1 LFGDLNFYTVIK
13 EAYNQRMIQSSAMK
27 FSPLLHFFLRLGKY
41 FFWLVLLAGL
51 LIGGVLGVYSLN
63 VKSLPN
69 GSFKSSFLRD
79 KTSIKFDQSDVA
91 HVEANHPND
100 AYFALGY
107 LHARERTWQME
118 FNRRLASGTL
128 SEILGEKTIGI
139 DRFMK
144 TIGIRR
150 AARAQY
156 ENLPSAT
163 KLALEAYCNGINAGF
178 ADLGW
183 ALPVEFFLT
192 GSKPALWTPIDS
204 VSWSLM
210 MALDLGDNWGR
221 EFSRLQLAKNLTTA
235 QIWEVMPPYVG
246 ESATTK
252 LDFAKMYQEAKI
264 FVTPD
269 SRQAQHQ
276 PSDDHLLAWLP
287 QGSDGKGSNNWVIQG
302 SHTQSKKPLLANDP
316 HLGLSSP
323 STWYFAHLQAKD
335 LNVIGATIPGLPGV
349 VLGYTPNIAW
359 GFTNTAPDVQDLFI
373 EAINPNNT
381 VQYKTH
387 KGFESFHVRR
397 ESILVK
403 GKEPINFVVRE
414 TRHGPVISDAYPQA
428 AKVIDT
434 NRFVLALRWTAL
446 DPKNQ
451 SIRALIDMNKATS
464 LEELRSSLEHYYA
477 PMQNVVMADTA
488 GKTAFVV
495 AGVAPKRMKEQG
507 MVGVA
512 PVFGW
517 DANNDWKEYLRPQ
530 ELPHSYAPEKPW
542 IVTANQKVEEASSP
556 FTLTA
561 DWTMPYRAN
570 RILELLEKTK
580 THDLSNMQTI
590 QNDTV
595 SLAAQPLLKLFHATT
610 SSDPLADQVL
620 QEIQNFQGDMGMN
633 SSGALIFNAWVD
645 QLTRAVFS
653 DKLGDS
659 FDRLYASKGLR
670 DGLLNVLKNHPD
682 VWCRPINLP
691 EVKNCAGLSQLAMDR
706 ALNYLGKR
714 YGKDPKKWQWAQAH
728 PAIGA
733 HKPFG
738 QVPFLS
744 QFFNMTTPSA
754 GDGQTINVG
763 TMSFKNTKEPYSS
776 SVAPGMRAVY
786 DLSNLNQSIFIGFG
800 GQSGWVQSPR
810 YREYTPL
817 WSKGNYL
824 PLMIDSKDFKSY
836 EMHLSPDHSQ
846 SK

>member
-1 LFGDLNFYTVIK
+1 MNF
-13 EAYNQRMIQSSAMK
+13 S
-27 FSPLLHFFLRLGKY
+27 SPLFFLLRLSKY
-41 FFWLVLLAGL
+41 FFWLVLAIGL
-51 LIGGVLGVYSLN
+51 LIGSLIAFYSFD

-69 GSFKSSFLRD
+69 GSFKSIYLRD
-79 KTSIKFDQSDVA
+79 KTSVVFDQSDVA
-91 HVEANHPND
+91 HIQAKYPND

-128 SEILGEKTIGI
+128 SEILGDKTIGI

-221 EFSRLQLAKNLTTA
+221 EFSRLQLAKNMTTA
-235 QIWEVMPPYVG
+235 QIWEIMPPYVG
-246 ESATTK
+246 ESATTQ
-252 LDFAKMYQEAKI
+252 LDFAKMYQDANI
-264 FVTPD
+264 FVQPQTG
-269 SRQAQHQ
+269 QAQHRSSNDQ
-276 PSDDHLLAWLP
+276 LQALIP
-287 QGSDGKGSNNWVIQG
+287 QGSEGKGSNNWVIQG
-302 SHTQSKKPLLANDP
+302 SRTESKKPLLANDP

-335 LNVIGATIPGLPGV
+335 LNVIGGTIPGLPGV

-359 GFTNTAPDVQDLFI
+359 GFTNTAPDVQDLYI

-381 VQYKTH
+381 VQYKTPT
-387 KGFESFHVRR
+387 GFESFKVRR

-403 GKEPINFVVRE
+403 DKDPVNFVVRE

-446 DPKNQ
+446 DSKNQ

-464 LEELRSSLEHYYA
+464 LEELRDSLEHYYA
-477 PMQNVVMADTA
+477 PMQNVVMADTE
-488 GKTAFVV
+488 GKIAFVA

-517 DANNDWKEYLRPQ
+517 DASNDWKEYLKTQ
-530 ELPHSYAPEKPW
+530 ELPHNYSPDKPW
-542 IVTANQKVEEASSP
+542 VVTANQKVEDANTP

-570 RILELLEKTK
+570 RIVELLEKNK
-580 THDLSNMQTI
+580 VHDLNSMQTI

-595 SLAAQPLLKLFHATT
+595 SLAAQPLLKLFHESSSSNTLT
-610 SSDPLADQVL
+610 S
-620 QEIQNFQGDMGMN
+620 EIQQEMKNFQGDMSMN

-659 FDRLYASKGLR
+659 FDRLYPNKGLR

-682 VWCRPINLP
+682 VWCRPSNLP
-691 EVKNCAGLSQLAMDR
+691 DIKSCNDLSQLAMDR
-706 ALNYLGKR
+706 ALNYLTKR
-714 YGKDPKKWQWAQAH
+714 YGKDPKKWQWGDAH
-728 PAIGA
+728 PAVGA
-733 HKPFG
+733 HKPLG
-738 QVPFLS
+738 QIAFLS
-744 QFFNMTTPSA
+744 QFFNISIPSA
-754 GDGQTINVG
+754 GDGHTINVG
-763 TMSFKNTKEPYSS
+763 TMSFKNPKEPYSS
-776 SVAPGMRAVY
+776 GVAAGMRAVY
-786 DLSNLNQSIFIGFG
+786 DLSNLNQSSFIGFG

-810 YREYTPL
+810 YKEYSNS
-817 WSKGNYL
+817 WSKGHYL
-824 PLMIDSKDFKSY
+824 PLMIDPKDFKSY
-836 EMHLSPDHSQ
+836 QLNLSPDQSQ

>member
-1 LFGDLNFYTVIK
+1 MNF
-13 EAYNQRMIQSSAMK
+13 SSP
-27 FSPLLHFFLRLGKY
+27 FYIFFRLSKY
-41 FFWLVLLAGL
+41 FFWLVIAVGL
-51 LIGGVLGVYSLN
+51 LICFLIAFYFFD
-63 VKSLPN
+63 VKSVPN
-69 GSFKSSFLRD
+69 GSFKSIYLRD
-79 KTSIKFDQSDVA
+79 KTSVVFDQSDVA
-91 HVEANHPND
+91 HIQARYPND

-128 SEILGEKTIGI
+128 SEILGDKTIGI

-163 KLALEAYCNGINAGF
+163 KFAIEAYCNGVNAGF

-221 EFSRLQLAKNLTTA
+221 EFSRLQLAKSMTTA
-235 QIWEVMPPYVG
+235 QIWEIMPPYVG
-246 ESATTK
+246 ESATTQ
-252 LDFAKMYQEAKI
+252 LDFAKMYQDANI
-264 FVTPD
+264 FIPPETGQSQHRSSNDPL
-269 SRQAQHQ
+269 QA
-276 PSDDHLLAWLP
+276 WIP
-287 QGSDGKGSNNWVIQG
+287 QGSEGKGSNNWVIHG
-302 SHTQSKKPLLANDP
+302 SRTESKKPLLANDP

-335 LNVIGATIPGLPGV
+335 LNVIGGTIPGLPGV

-381 VQYKTH
+381 AQYKTPN
-387 KGFESFHVRR
+387 GFESFKVRR

-403 GKEPINFVVRE
+403 DKQPVNFVVRE

-446 DPKNQ
+446 DSKNQ

-464 LEELRSSLEHYYA
+464 LEELRDSLEHYYA
-477 PMQNVVMADTA
+477 PMQNVVMADTE
-488 GKTAFVV
+488 GKIAFVA

-517 DANNDWKEYLRPQ
+517 DASNDWKEYLKTQ
-530 ELPHSYAPEKPW
+530 ELPHNFAPDKPW
-542 IVTANQKVEEASSP
+542 IVTANQKVEDADTP

-570 RILELLEKTK
+570 RIVELLEKNK
-580 THDLSNMQTI
+580 VHDINSMQII
-590 QNDTV
+590 QNDTL
-595 SLAAQPLLKLFHATT
+595 SLAAQPLLKLFHEST
-610 SSDPLADQVL
+610 SSNALTTEVQK
-620 QEIQNFQGDMGMN
+620 EIKNFQGDMSMN

-653 DKLGDS
+653 DTLGDS
-659 FDRLYASKGLR
+659 FDRLYPNKGLR

-682 VWCRPINLP
+682 VWCRPNNLP
-691 EVKNCAGLSQLAMDR
+691 EIKNCTELSQLAMNR
-706 ALNYLGKR
+706 ALNYLNKR
-714 YGKDPKKWQWAQAH
+714 YSKDPKKWQWGEAH
-728 PAIGA
+728 PALGT
-733 HKPFG
+733 HKPLG
-738 QVPFLS
+738 QIAYLS
-744 QFFNMTTPSA
+744 QFFNISVPSA

-763 TMSFKNTKEPYSS
+763 SMSFKNNKDPYSS
-776 SVAPGMRAVY
+776 GVAAGMRAVY
-786 DLSNLNQSIFIGFG
+786 DLSNFNQSTFIGFG

-810 YREYTPL
+810 YKEYSNS
-817 WSKGNYL
+817 WSKGKYL
-824 PLMIDSKDFKSY
+824 PLMIDPKEFKSY
-836 EMHLSPDHSQ
+836 QLNLSPDQPQ

>member
-1 LFGDLNFYTVIK
+1 MNF
-13 EAYNQRMIQSSAMK
+13 S
-27 FSPLLHFFLRLGKY
+27 SPLYILFRLSKY
-41 FFWLVLLAGL
+41 FLWLVLAIGL
-51 LIGGVLGVYSLN
+51 LICSLIAFYFFD
-63 VKSLPN
+63 VKSVPN
-69 GSFKSSFLRD
+69 GSFKSIYLRD
-79 KTSIKFDQSDVA
+79 KTTVIFDQSDVA
-91 HVEANHPND
+91 HIQAKYPND

-128 SEILGEKTIGI
+128 SEILGDKTIGI
-139 DRFMK
+139 DRFMR

-163 KLALEAYCNGINAGF
+163 KFAIEAYCNGINAGF

-221 EFSRLQLAKNLTTA
+221 EFSRLQLAKSMTTA
-235 QIWEVMPPYVG
+235 QIWEIMPPYVG
-246 ESATTK
+246 ESATTQ
-252 LDFAKMYQEAKI
+252 LDFAKMYQDANI
-264 FVTPD
+264 FVPPET
-269 SRQAQHQ
+269 SQSQHR
-276 PSDDHLLAWLP
+276 STYDHLQAWIP
-287 QGSDGKGSNNWVIQG
+287 QGSEGKGSNNWVIQG
-302 SHTQSKKPLLANDP
+302 LSTESKKPLLANDP

-335 LNVIGATIPGLPGV
+335 LNVIGGTIPGLPGV

-373 EAINPNNT
+373 EAINPNNLA
-381 VQYKTH
+381 QYKTPS
-387 KGFESFHVRR
+387 GFESFKVRR

-403 GKEPINFVVRE
+403 DKQPVNFVVRE

-446 DPKNQ
+446 DRKNQ

-464 LEELRSSLEHYYA
+464 LEELKDSLEHYYA
-477 PMQNVVMADTA
+477 PMQNVVMADTE
-488 GKTAFVV
+488 GKIAFVA

-517 DANNDWKEYLRPQ
+517 DASNDWKEYLKPQ
-530 ELPHSYAPEKPW
+530 ELPHNYAPDKPW
-542 IVTANQKVEEASSP
+542 VVTANQKVEDANAP
-556 FTLTA
+556 YTLTA

-570 RILELLEKTK
+570 RIVELLEKNK
-580 THDLSNMQTI
+580 IHDLNTMQSI

-595 SLAAQPLLKLFHATT
+595 SLAAQPLLKLFHESSSSNTLTT
-610 SSDPLADQVL
+610 EVQ
-620 QEIQNFQGDMGMN
+620 QEINNFQGEMSIN
-633 SSGALIFNAWVD
+633 SSGALIFNVWVD

-653 DKLGDS
+653 EALGDS
-659 FDRLYASKGLR
+659 FDRLYPNKGLR
-670 DGLLNVLKNHPD
+670 DGLLNVLKNNPD
-682 VWCRPINLP
+682 VWCRPSNLP
-691 EVKNCAGLSQLAMDR
+691 DVKSCNDLSQLAMDR
-706 ALNYLGKR
+706 ALNYLTKR
-714 YGKDPKKWQWAQAH
+714 YGKDPKKWRWGEAH
-728 PAIGA
+728 PAVGA
-733 HKPFG
+733 HKPLG
-738 QVPFLS
+738 QISFLS
-744 QFFNMTTPSA
+744 QFFNISTPSA
-754 GDGQTINVG
+754 GDGHTINVG
-763 TMSFKNTKEPYSS
+763 SMSFKNTKDPYSS
-776 SVAPGMRAVY
+776 GVAAGMRAVY

-810 YREYTPL
+810 YKAYSNS

-824 PLMIDSKDFKSY
+824 PLMIDPKDFKSY
-836 EMHLSPDHSQ
+836 QLNLSPDSVQ